1 MGSDLKAWVS
11 DKLMS
16 LIGFSQ
22 PTLVQYVISLSKK
35 ASSPSDVY
43 NHLKDMQM
51 SSLSDTHAFAE
62 EIFRKVEHK
71 SSGSNVYRQREEAAA
86 MLARKQR
93 NYKLLADA
101 DDESGEHGSSVK
113 SKKTDKK
120 AKSFRKKRET
130 KEDEDDEGAVNL
142 KEDRLVRQ
150 KVSRDDS
157 DDGIEAIRRFSRQEY
172 FKKREQKKLEEIR
185 DDIVDEEYLFG
196 DVKVSEIEQRNYRY
210 KKQIYEVVTKRS
222 QEDDNMN
229 TYRMP
234 DAYDAEG
241 GVNQEKRF
249 AVATERYRDLK
260 DGDKMNP
267 SAEQEAWEDHQISM
281 F

>member
-43 NHLKDMQM
+43 NHLKDMQV

-157 DDGIEAIRRFSRQEY
+157 DDGIEAIRFELSFR
-172 FKKREQKKLEEIR
+172 
-185 DDIVDEEYLFG
+185 
-196 DVKVSEIEQRNYRY
+196 
-210 KKQIYEVVTKRS
+210 
-222 QEDDNMN
+222 
-229 TYRMP
+229 
-234 DAYDAEG
+234 
-241 GVNQEKRF
+241 
-249 AVATERYRDLK
+249 
-260 DGDKMNP
+260 
-267 SAEQEAWEDHQISM
+267 
-281 F
+281 